1 MIVVIQICS
10 RAKVTVGNKELA
22 KIKNG
27 ILVFLGIE
35 KNDNEMDVSKI
46 VNKIYKLRI
55 FNDEQ
60 GKMNLSI
67 KDVKASAIVV
77 SQFTLCASAKKGMR
91 PSFSNAEK
99 PEKAYILYKHFI
111 ECLKIKGIK
120 TEAGKFGKSMD
131 VSLTNR
137 GPATFIL
144 NSGEI

>member
-10 RAKVTVGNKELA
+10 RARVTICNKDVA

-27 ILVFLGIE
+27 ILIFLGIE

-46 VNKIYKLRI
+46 VNKIYGLRI
-55 FNDEQ
+55 FNDRK

-77 SQFTLCASAKKGMR
+77 SQFTLCASNKKGMR

-99 PEKAYILYKHFI
+99 PDKSYILYKHFI
-111 ECLKIKGIK
+111 ECLKLKGIT
-120 TEAGKFGKSMD
+120 TESGKFGETMD
-131 VSLTNR
+131 VELTNQ

>member
-67 KDVKASAIVV
+67 KDVKASAIAV
-77 SQFTLCASAKKGMR
+77 SQLHYVLVLKKVCDQVIQLQKSQERHIYFTNTLLSA
-91 PSFSNAEK
+91 
-99 PEKAYILYKHFI
+99 
-111 ECLKIKGIK
+111 
-120 TEAGKFGKSMD
+120 
-131 VSLTNR
+131 
-137 GPATFIL
+137 
-144 NSGEI
+144 

>member
-10 RAKVTVGNKELA
+10 RAKVTVGNKEVA

-35 KNDNEMDVSKI
+35 KNDNEMDVRKI

-67 KDVKASAIVV
+67 KDVKASAIAV
-77 SQFTLCASAKKGMR
+77 SQLHYVLVLKKVCDQVIQLQKSQERHIYFTNTLLSA
-91 PSFSNAEK
+91 
-99 PEKAYILYKHFI
+99 
-111 ECLKIKGIK
+111 
-120 TEAGKFGKSMD
+120 
-131 VSLTNR
+131 
-137 GPATFIL
+137 
-144 NSGEI
+144 

>member
-77 SQFTLCASAKKGMR
+77 SQFTLCASAKKVCDQVFQMQKNQER
-91 PSFSNAEK
+91 HIYYTN
-99 PEKAYILYKHFI
+99 
-111 ECLKIKGIK
+111 
-120 TEAGKFGKSMD
+120 T
-131 VSLTNR
+131 SLS
-137 GPATFIL
+137 A
-144 NSGEI
+144 